1 MSSIP
6 SIQPTTVSSRRI
18 PTHHSTHRVAR
29 VARPAVVAVAATA
42 LVVPIAALAG
52 PGASANPPTT
62 SPNTPSTPAA
72 GAAAGTAAR
81 PVVVATGLDNPRQ
94 LTFSPSGALYVAEAG
109 VGGAAPCATGPEGKV
124 CFGATGAIAQV
135 LPGRTRRVVTGL
147 PSLAGAGGM
156 SATGPADLHVDRQ
169 GRYAL
174 LIGLGNNPAVRPT
187 FGAAGARFG
196 TILNG
201 RFTGRQGTGGVPRLA
216 TDVSA
221 HEARSNPDKAGID
234 SNPTGLVWTRW
245 GYVVADAGANA
256 LVRVKHAR
264 TSTLAVFGPRMV
276 LAPPFLGRPPGT
288 KMPMESVP
296 TSVAYG
302 PDGALYVSELTGFPF
317 PAGASTIWRVV
328 PGKAPTVYATGLTN
342 VTDLA
347 WSGRRLYAVQLA
359 TAGLTA
365 VPQGVLPTGSL
376 VRVVPGGSAHHTV
389 AANLDAPYGVAV
401 RGRFAY
407 VTTCAVCADR
417 GQVVRV
423 ALS

>member
-18 PTHHSTHRVAR
+18 PTHHSTHRNAR
-29 VARPAVVAVAATA
+29 VARPAAVAVAATA

-52 PGASANPPTT
+52 PGASANPSTT

-196 TILNG
+196 TILTG
-201 RFTGRQGTGGVPRLA
+201 RFTGRLGTGGVPRLA

-296 TSVAYG
+296 TSIAYG

-317 PAGASTIWRVV
+317 PAGASTTLARRTGQGADRLRDRPDECHRSRVV
-328 PGKAPTVYATGLTN
+328 GSPPLRRPACDRRADRRPAGCPAHG
-342 VTDLA
+342 VTRA
-347 WSGRRLYAVQLA
+347 SRARRLRTPHGRGEPRRALR
-359 TAGLTA
+359 GRG
-365 VPQGVLPTGSL
+365 PRSL
-376 VRVVPGGSAHHTV
+376 RLRH
-389 AANLDAPYGVAV
+389 DV
-401 RGRFAY
+401 RG
-407 VTTCAVCADR
+407 
-417 GQVVRV
+417 VR
-423 ALS
+423 